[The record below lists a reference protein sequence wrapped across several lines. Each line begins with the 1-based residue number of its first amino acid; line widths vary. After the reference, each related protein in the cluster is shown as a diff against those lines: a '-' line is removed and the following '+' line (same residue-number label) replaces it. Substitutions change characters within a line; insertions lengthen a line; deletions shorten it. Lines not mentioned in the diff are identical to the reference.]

1 MYGWRGR
8 LGIIVPSSD
17 ATSEPDY
24 QRYTPEGVSV
34 YGSRMLLEDGTV
46 DLNSLE
52 QMADDVE
59 RCAELL
65 ATVDVDVVA
74 YSCTT
79 GSLVKGPGYD
89 EKIENR
95 ITEAAGVPAVATAA
109 SIKRALN
116 ALDAESLAITTP
128 YIDSLNKKE
137 QDFLEESGY
146 EVTTICG
153 LGLETDNEIGRE
165 PEFRSYREAKKL
177 DTEGADCVFVSCTG
191 YRTLDIV
198 EQLERDLGK
207 PVVTSNQATLWDSLR
222 ELNIDYSNVELG
234 EIFNR

>member
-8 LGIIVPSSD
+8 LGVIVPSSD

-34 YGSRMLLEDGTV
+34 YGSRMLLEDGSA
-46 DLNSLE
+46 DADSLE

-65 ATVDVDVVA
+65 STVDVDVVA

-89 EKIENR
+89 EEIERR
-95 ITEAAGVPAVATAA
+95 IAETAGVPAVATAA
-109 SIKRALN
+109 SIKRAFD
-116 ALDAESLAITTP
+116 ALGAESLAITTP
-128 YIDSLNKKE
+128 YIDDLNEKE
-137 QDFLEESGY
+137 RDFLEESGY
-146 EVTTICG
+146 EVTAIDG

-165 PEFRSYREAKKL
+165 PAFRSYREAKKL

-191 YRTLDIV
+191 YRTLGVI
-198 EQLERDLGK
+198 ERLERDLGK
-207 PVVTSNQATLWDSLR
+207 PVVTSNQATLWNSLR
-222 ELNIDYSNVELG
+222 ELDVDYSDVELG
-234 EIFNR
+234 ELFEH